1 MIDYDA
7 HRWRDHFF
15 DIRGSMVRDIMY
27 RVLSCLVL
35 AVAVTCVDRYYMRL
49 AISDKGH
56 TLVSVALGLLLVFRT
71 NAAYDRF
78 WEGRKLWGAIVNSS
92 RNLAR
97 AASVLLAERP
107 ALVRRLLLLTI
118 AFSYASM
125 QRLRSRPGLGPFDA
139 ALGAELGGEGQALQ
153 AALQAAPHLPLAIAV
168 QLSAGLKEAHAEGLM
183 NDYQHMT
190 LDQNVQLLIDHVGGC
205 ERISRTPLPFAYV
218 VHLRRALL
226 IYCYSL
232 PFVLLPVF
240 GWGTVVVTLLLS
252 YVLLGIEEIGVEIS
266 DPFGTDDN
274 DLPLEAVC
282 ATIEANLR
290 ALLPAP
296 AVSTKVE

>member
-27 RVLSCLVL
+27 RVLSCLLL
-35 AVAVTCVDRYYMRL
+35 AAVVTFVDKFYVRL
-49 AISDKGH
+49 GISDKGH

-78 WEGRKLWGAIVNSS
+78 WEGRKLWGAMVNTS

-97 AASVLLAERP
+97 AAAVLLGERP

-118 AFSYASM
+118 AFSYATM
-125 QRLRSRPGLGPFDA
+125 QRLRNLPGLGPLDA
-139 ALGAELGGEGQALQ
+139 TFAAELGAEDPALR
-153 AALQAAPHLPLAIAV
+153 AELQAAPHLPLAIAV
-168 QLSAGLKEAHAEGLM
+168 QLSTGLKEAHAAGLL

-190 LDQNVQLLIDHVGGC
+190 VDQNVQLLIDHIGGC

-240 GWGTVVVTLLLS
+240 GWGTIVVTLLLS

-282 ATIEANLR
+282 ATIESNLR

-296 AVSTKVE
+296 GTSAKIG